1 MRYFYDIGI
10 ILSQIIS
17 LFSPSP
23 MVQFQLL
30 HSKFHLC
37 SVATRGLLLSTY
49 IKFVNLFPEIKNH
62 IQDVSDFELYR
73 HTLFTFFKIKGVQ
86 PFKYFNLILQVLK
99 SQNQLRNADV
109 ELQQRAVEYLQLSTV
124 ASTDVLVSITVVSI
138 LWYLPRKNTIIY
150 RCGDT
155 IDLN

>member
-1 MRYFYDIGI
+1 MTSTDKLRFYC
-10 ILSQIIS
+10 
-17 LFSPSP
+17 SP

-62 IQDVSDFELYR
+62 IQDVSCIQCILSFKFIYCRYLNIIMGWYFKVNLGNINILFHDKFLSQFVCLVLSFLY
-73 HTLFTFFKIKGVQ
+73 F
-86 PFKYFNLILQVLK
+86 LQVLK

-124 ASTDVLVSITVVSI
+124 ASTDVLVSLCIPFGYV
-138 LWYLPRKNTIIY
+138 
-150 RCGDT
+150 
-155 IDLN
+155 